1 MKNLLLLAANNSQ
14 LPKRFLAKKTEAD
27 GKPAVNITMYGIID
41 ADFGLNAAELAGAL
55 PNDNTP
61 VNIFLNSPGG
71 DVFEAR
77 AMSALIARHPGAVTM
92 TIDGLSASAA
102 TYFALSAARVQITD
116 GSLFM
121 VHNSW
126 TWTFGNKHELRQ
138 TSDLLD
144 KVDGTIASDY
154 ARKTGAAAE
163 QIASWMDAETWF
175 SAQEA
180 LDSKFVDAVMPTNQQ
195 AVADAAKW
203 NLSAYKNAPKIVPP
217 KGGPTDDE
225 LIASQRR
232 LFTARAALAEF
243 GNVS

>member
-1 MKNLLLLAANNSQ
+1 MKNLLLLAASNSK
-14 LPKRFLAKKTEAD
+14 LPKHFQAKKTETE
-27 GKPAVNITMYGIID
+27 GKAAINITMYGIID
-41 ADFGLNAAELAGAL
+41 ADYGLSAADLAAAL
-55 PNDNTP
+55 PNDDTP

-77 AMSALIARHPGAVTM
+77 AMAALIARHPGAVSVTV
-92 TIDGLSASAA
+92 DGVAASAA
-102 TYFALSAARVQITD
+102 TYFALSASRTMITD

-144 KVDGTIASDY
+144 KVDGTIAADY
-154 ARKTGAAAE
+154 ARKTGAKSE

-180 LDSKFVDAVMPTNQQ
+180 LDNKFVDAVMPTNQQ
-195 AVADAAKW
+195 TIADAGKW
-203 NLSAYKNAPKIVPP
+203 NLSAYKNAPKIAPQ
-217 KGGPTDDE
+217 KSGPTDDE
-225 LIASQRR
+225 LIANQRR

-243 GNVS
+243 GA